1 MVGGNP
7 FPGLRPFEADE
18 SHLFFGRE
26 TATDELLRKLR
37 TNRFIAV
44 LGTSG
49 SGKSSLVLAG
59 MLPDLY
65 GGFMAEAGS
74 RWRVA
79 ILRPGD
85 APIRALAESLSAPGV
100 LGHEGQQPEMQHAIT
115 ETVLRR
121 GAFGLLDAT
130 RQARLAEGD
139 NLLVLVDQFEELFRI
154 HGSLEDRSAKD
165 ESAAFVKLLLEA
177 ARQTE
182 LPIYVMLTM
191 RSEYLGDC
199 TRFRDLPEAI
209 NSGQYLIPRMT
220 RDQAR
225 KAITGPI
232 AVAGARISP
241 PLVQRLLNDVGDNPD
256 QLPIMQH
263 AMMRTWSFW
272 EADRREGEE
281 IGVAHYQATGGMDE
295 ALSRHADEAYEELPD
310 AATRTAAG
318 RIFKRLTGRGA
329 GDRELRYPAT
339 VAELCA
345 VSGVSR
351 DKVLAVI
358 DAFRRDDRS
367 LLMPP
372 SDTSLSDETVIDIS
386 HESLIRIWKRL
397 RQWVEEE
404 TQSARIY
411 TRLAET
417 SDLHSRKEAGLWR
430 NPDLQ
435 IALNWRERNQPNEAW
450 SRRYHAR
457 FGEAMAFLDAGKSA
471 AFRRK
476 IITIVPAILIPVVGA
491 AYVVTKAV
499 NEKVAAVQQ
508 LEVVRENKV
517 KVVRQLKDV
526 RAEKEEFEAAL
537 ENVQQEVEIE
547 QQEVK
552 QAVVAQVDKFK
563 ELTNAKQAFE
573 SREAEL
579 QGEMDRLLA
588 ALREVKSDNSGETE
602 REKIQQDLMGVS
614 QRLEAVQRQARQ
626 EEAQIESEIVESAEQ
641 LTEQLAEPPG
651 EEQPR
656 AGPELS
662 VADAGT
668 AAVIEDPLAA
678 ESTNMAAL
686 EVPVAD
692 QADPVTV
699 EPADASPGQADDLAE
714 SKEVEPAPVMVVNA
728 GDSEGHTQGQTGEV
742 PAEAQE
748 PAACVEAR
756 ESEGNSPITERLK
769 EWKACQEAAGEQ
781 EVKSLAVQEIAAL
794 ETALSR
800 YASISVPENFLT
812 CTNVKSLECV
822 GDTDHFSGGKV
833 YVFARVHAPESTTL
847 ALRWFRQDGAEFRAS
862 KLKVKQNT
870 DKGFRTFT
878 WKSVTEPGGYVVRLY
893 NEQDMLIG
901 ARTFSVH

>member
-1 MVGGNP
+1 MVGDNP

-37 TNRFIAV
+37 NNRFIAV
-44 LGTSG
+44 VGTSG

-65 GGFMAEAGS
+65 GGFMAEVGS

-85 APIRALAESLSAPGV
+85 APIQALAESLSAPGV
-100 LGHEGQQPEMQHAIT
+100 LGREGQQPEMQRAIT

-121 GAFGLLDAT
+121 GALGLVDAT
-130 RQARLAEGD
+130 RQAKLAEGD

-154 HGSLEDRSAKD
+154 QRSSEDQSAKD

-177 ARQTE
+177 AKQTE

-209 NSGQYLIPRMT
+209 NTGQYLIPRMT

-232 AVAGARISP
+232 AVAGAGISP

-272 EADRREGEE
+272 EADHREGEDV
-281 IGVAHYQATGGMDE
+281 GLAHYQATGGMDE
-295 ALSRHADEAYEELPD
+295 ALSRHADEAYQELPD

-318 RIFKRLTGRGA
+318 HIFKRLTGRGA
-329 GDRELRYPAT
+329 GDREMRYPAT

-345 VSGVSR
+345 VSGASR
-351 DKVLAVI
+351 DKVLVVI

-372 SDTSLSDETVIDIS
+372 SGTPLSDETIIDIS

-417 SDLHSRKEAGLWR
+417 SDLYSRKEAGLWR

-435 IALNWRERNQPNEAW
+435 IALNWRKRNQPNEAW

-457 FGEAMAFLDAGKSA
+457 FGEAMAFLNASKSG

-476 IITIVPAILIPVVGA
+476 IMAIVPVILIPVVGA
-491 AYVVTKAV
+491 AYVVTDAFNELRAKKA
-499 NEKVAAVQQ
+499 
-508 LEVVRENKV
+508 EVVL
-517 KVVRQLKDV
+517 QLKDT

-547 QQEVK
+547 QQDVK

-563 ELTNAKQAFE
+563 ELTNTKQAFE
-573 SREAEL
+573 SQEVEL
-579 QGEMDRLLA
+579 QGEIDRLLA
-588 ALREVKSDNSGETE
+588 ALRDVESGDNGEIE
-602 REKIQQDLMGVS
+602 REKIQRDLMDVS
-614 QRLEAVQRQARQ
+614 QRLEAVRMQARQ
-626 EEAQIESEIVESAEQ
+626 EEKKIESEIVERAEQ
-641 LTEQLAEPPG
+641 LTEQLAEPAG

-656 AGPELS
+656 AEPELP

-668 AAVIEDPLAA
+668 AAAIEGPLAA
-678 ESTNMAAL
+678 ERTNMAAL
-686 EVPVAD
+686 EVSVAD
-692 QADPVTV
+692 QTRPVTV
-699 EPADASPGQADDLAE
+699 EPLDAAPGQADDLVE
-714 SKEVEPAPVMVVNA
+714 SKQVEPALIVVADA
-728 GDSEGHTQGQTGEV
+728 GESEGPNQGQSGEV
-742 PAEAQE
+742 PAAAQQ
-748 PAACVEAR
+748 PTACVDAR
-756 ESEGNSPITERLK
+756 ESQGNSLISERLK
-769 EWKACQEAAGEQ
+769 KWKACQEAAGEQ
-781 EVKSLAVQEIAAL
+781 EVKSLAAQEIAAL

-800 YASISVPENFLT
+800 YATISVPEDFLT

-822 GDTDHFSGGKV
+822 GDTDKFSGGRV
-833 YVFARVHAPESTTL
+833 YVFARVHAPQSATL
-847 ALRWFRQDGAEFRAS
+847 TLRWFRQDGTELRTGQ
-862 KLKVKQNT
+862 LKVKQNT
-870 DKGFRTFT
+870 GKGFRTFT
-878 WKSVTEPGGYVVRLY
+878 WKSVTEPGAYVVRLY
-893 NEQDMLIG
+893 NERDILIG
-901 ARTFSVH
+901 ARRFSVR